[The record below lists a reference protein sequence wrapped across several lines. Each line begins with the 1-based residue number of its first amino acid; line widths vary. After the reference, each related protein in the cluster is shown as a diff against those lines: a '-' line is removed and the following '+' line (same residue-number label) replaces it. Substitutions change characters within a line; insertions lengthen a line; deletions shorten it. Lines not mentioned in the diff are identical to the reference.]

1 MLSLSCDC
9 NIIFE
14 KKNFYDQKM
23 YIRFP
28 LINTQNF
35 GSFGSSKPVKEQKQ
49 LILRGDAKT

>member
-28 LINTQNF
+28 LINTQNL
-35 GSFGSSKPVKEQKQ
+35 GSFGSFKPVKEQKQ